1 MTDRSNDY
9 TFARRGIWL
18 VGHVVAVVGV
28 VMFVMLGMW
37 QLRRLE
43 ARRAINTAVEQR
55 SSGTAMEIGD
65 LVARWNEDP
74 SKVEYQRITVEG
86 TYDFA
91 NEFFVGPSS
100 RGGAS
105 GYRVVTPLDYG
116 TGVVLVARGWVS
128 LATQGPPYD
137 GATESGVGVVD
148 GYIRNDEV
156 DARGIPKLGLEIDSG
171 RAGRLDISTL
181 TPAADAAPFFVV
193 QRLPEPGLQILDD
206 ASLDEGR
213 NLSYAVQWFL
223 FASVTTIGYPI
234 LIVRTAKPTKP
245 KSRNY

>member
-74 SKVEYQRITVEG
+74 AKVE
-86 TYDFA
+86 
-91 NEFFVGPSS
+91 
-100 RGGAS
+100 
-105 GYRVVTPLDYG
+105 
-116 TGVVLVARGWVS
+116 
-128 LATQGPPYD
+128 
-137 GATESGVGVVD
+137 
-148 GYIRNDEV
+148 
-156 DARGIPKLGLEIDSG
+156 
-171 RAGRLDISTL
+171 
-181 TPAADAAPFFVV
+181 
-193 QRLPEPGLQILDD
+193 
-206 ASLDEGR
+206 
-213 NLSYAVQWFL
+213 
-223 FASVTTIGYPI
+223 
-234 LIVRTAKPTKP
+234 
-245 KSRNY
+245 

>member
-1 MTDRSNDY
+1 MTESSNDY
-9 TFARRGIWL
+9 TFVWRGVWL
-18 VGHVVAVVGV
+18 VGHVVAVIGIV
-28 VMFVMLGMW
+28 VFVMLGMW

-74 SKVEYQRITVEG
+74 SQVEYQRITVEG

-100 RGGAS
+100 RDGAS

-128 LATQGPPYD
+128 LGTDGPPFD
-137 GATESGVGVVD
+137 VSTASGVGIVD
-148 GYIRNDEV
+148 GYIRSDEV
-156 DARGIPKLGLEIDSG
+156 DARGIPKLGLDLDAG

-181 TPAADAAPFFVV
+181 TPVANTAPFFVV
-193 QRLPEPGLQILDD
+193 QRLPETGLQILDD
-206 ASLDEGR
+206 ASFGEGR

-223 FASVTTIGYPI
+223 FASVTVIGYPI
-234 LIVRTAKPTKP
+234 LIVRTAKPAKRRGRT
-245 KSRNY
+245 R

>member
-1 MTDRSNDY
+1 MPERSNDY
-9 TFARRGIWL
+9 TFVWRGVWL
-18 VGHVVAVVGV
+18 VGHVVAVIGI

-55 SSGTAMEIGD
+55 STGAAMEIGD

-100 RGGAS
+100 RDGAS

-128 LATQGPPYD
+128 LGTDGPPFD
-137 GATESGVGVVD
+137 VSTEGGVGIVD
-148 GYIRNDEV
+148 GYIRSDEV
-156 DARGIPKLGLEIDSG
+156 DARGIPKLGLDLDSG

-181 TPAADAAPFFVV
+181 TPVANTAPFFVV
-193 QRLPEPGLQILDD
+193 QRLPENGLQILDD
-206 ASLDEGR
+206 ASFDEGR

-223 FASVTTIGYPI
+223 FASVIAIGYPI
-234 LIVRTAKPTKP
+234 LIVRTAEPPRRKGRT
-245 KSRNY
+245 R